1 MLRYNMASQHKR
13 WLQNVRWALI
23 RRHVSY
29 LGFRICQELGK
40 AWWRISY
47 FLNLVLLIPLN
58 KWACGGV

>member
-1 MLRYNMASQHKR
+1 MASQHKR

-29 LGFRICQELGK
+29 LGFVKSLEK
-40 AWWRISY
+40 TWWRISY